1 MKGQKKELWRII
13 VAIISVALIVFMWVK
28 KDIATIY
35 STMPKEQLVPVIITS
50 VVVTLV
56 KVIGITAVILL
67 IKWSIEKLKS
77 RNK

>member
-35 STMPKEQLVPVIITS
+35 STMPKEQLVPIIITS